1 MRACGI
7 KRVWPILYGP
17 PCSGK
22 IFHILYHYF
31 ISYSYISMQAIL
43 CPCTPKI
50 PAQHILFSKFQLQYF
65 LNQNSLPLVSSYQF
79 VDFFLQ
85 IWVQGWSSFTVHI
98 QPYMIFK
105 FKFSLFYNTI
115 IWNNPVQKCHLALI
129 IQENNKLPSFCG
141 FFVPNW
147 FSTRQLLSLL
157 MP

>member
-1 MRACGI
+1 MI
-7 KRVWPILYGP
+7 SE
-17 PCSGK
+17 CSGK
-22 IFHILYHYF
+22 IFYILN
-31 ISYSYISMQAIL
+31 YISIQTIR
-43 CPCTPKI
+43 CPSIPKV
-50 PAQHILFSKFQLQYF
+50 PAQHTLFSEFQLQYF
-65 LNQNSLPLVSSYQF
+65 QNQSSLPLLSSYQF

-85 IWVQGWSSFTVHI
+85 IRVQGWSSFTVHI

-105 FKFSLFYNTI
+105 FKFSLFYNI
-115 IWNNPVQKCHLALI
+115 VIWYNPVQKCHLALI